1 MNSKR
6 LRDSAICYWSVN
18 DMDLSLKKQIMQRV
32 HSPEW
37 EHNQTLLRL
46 LETRRNLDEAIA
58 DLISIGSID
67 SAETVEF
74 EKKLLETRVNLSKTL
89 ESNYISDV

>member
-6 LRDSAICYWSVN
+6 LRESAILYWSVN
-18 DMDLSLKKQIMQRV
+18 DMDLSLKKQIMQKV

-58 DLISIGSID
+58 DLISVGNLGSG
-67 SAETVEF
+67 ATVEF
-74 EKKLLETRVNLSKTL
+74 EKKLIETEVSLSRTL
-89 ESNYISDV
+89 KRNCISDF